1 MFDAVWILTLCDA
14 DSILGI
20 QGVFKTEDAARTAMY
35 DMVEQYCFAGD
46 RDNHTTSVETAG
58 GSIFQIEEFSVKG

>member
-14 DSILGI
+14 DSIQGI

-35 DMVEQYCFAGD
+35 DMAEQYLFVGERNPD
-46 RDNHTTSVETAG
+46 SFEVSTPVG
-58 GSIFQIEEFSVKG
+58 FIFQIEEFSVKG